1 MAKKKRK
8 TRASQKRRKRE
19 FADVKFELYLDSTY
33 GLDQKSLFRSGRS
46 MGLSK
51 RKARSASRKL
61 RPRGKKQ
68 RRRAK

>member
-8 TRASQKRRKRE
+8 TRESQKRRKRQ
-19 FADVKFELYLDSTY
+19 FQDAKFELSLDATY
-33 GLDQKSLFRSGRS
+33 DVDQKSLFNFGRS

-68 RRRAK
+68 RRRVK